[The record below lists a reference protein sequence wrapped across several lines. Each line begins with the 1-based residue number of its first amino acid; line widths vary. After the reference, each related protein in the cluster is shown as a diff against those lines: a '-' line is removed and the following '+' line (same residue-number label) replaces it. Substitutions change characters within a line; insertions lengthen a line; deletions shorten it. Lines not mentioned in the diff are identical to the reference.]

1 MSIDFEFL
9 PHTFKG
15 LYASEQSQKI
25 WSYLNQA
32 RSVIRMQAVSDVG
45 KPAVLAV
52 EEGLLNECGVKERVK
67 HDLKQGQSDEAD
79 SDENKKTP
87 PIESKSADDKHNDR
101 IKQMIGAMVRQVMEH
116 HGYQLHANNVKIPN
130 SKIFY
135 SAASYRK
142 SS

>member
-1 MSIDFEFL
+1 MSADFEFVAN
-9 PHTFKG
+9 TFKV
-15 LYASEQSQKI
+15 LYAEEQGQSI
-25 WSYLNQA
+25 WSHLNTEK
-32 RSVIRMQAVSDVG
+32 SVIRMQAVSDVG

-67 HDLKQGQSDEAD
+67 HTSEQD
-79 SDENKKTP
+79 
-87 PIESKSADDKHNDR
+87 KSTEDRHNDR

>member
-1 MSIDFEFL
+1 MSAKFEFVAN
-9 PHTFKG
+9 TFKA
-15 LYASEQSQKI
+15 LYAEEQGQAI
-25 WSYLNQA
+25 WNYLNTEK
-32 RSVIRMQAVSDVG
+32 SVIRMEAVSDVG

-52 EEGLLNECGVKERVK
+52 EEGLLSECGVKERVV
-67 HDLKQGQSDEAD
+67 HGLKQGQSDEAD
-79 SDENKKTP
+79 SDENKKTVR
-87 PIESKSADDKHNDR
+87 IKSTDDRHNDR

>member
-1 MSIDFEFL
+1 MSADFEFVT
-9 PHTFKG
+9 HTFKA
-15 LYASEQSQKI
+15 LYAEAQGRAI
-25 WSYLNQA
+25 WNYLNTEK
-32 RSVIRMQAVSDVG
+32 SVIRMEAVSDVG

-52 EEGLLNECGVKERVK
+52 EEGLLNECGVKERVI
-67 HDLKQGQSDEAD
+67 HDSKQGQSDKGK
-79 SDENKKTP
+79 SDE
-87 PIESKSADDKHNDR
+87 DKHNDR

-116 HGYQLHANNVKIPN
+116 QGYQLHANNVKIPN

>member
-1 MSIDFEFL
+1 MSADFEFVAN
-9 PHTFKG
+9 TFKA
-15 LYASEQSQKI
+15 LYAEEQGKAI
-25 WSYLNQA
+25 WNYLNTEK
-32 RSVIRMQAVSDVG
+32 SVTRMEAVSDVG

-52 EEGLLNECGVKERVK
+52 EEGLLSQCGVLERVK
-67 HDLKQGQSDEAD
+67 HISLPNKSD
-79 SDENKKTP
+79 
-87 PIESKSADDKHNDR
+87 DDKHNDR

-142 SS
+142 SF

>member
-1 MSIDFEFL
+1 MSADFEFVAN
-9 PHTFKG
+9 TFKA
-15 LYASEQSQKI
+15 LYADEQGRAI
-25 WSYLNQA
+25 WNYLNTEK
-32 RSVIRMQAVSDVG
+32 SVIRMEAVSDVG

-52 EEGLLNECGVKERVK
+52 EEGLLNECGVKERGK
-67 HDLKQGQSDEAD
+67 HDSNQAKSDE
-79 SDENKKTP
+79 
-87 PIESKSADDKHNDR
+87 DKRNDR

>member
-25 WSYLNQA
+25 WSYLNQE

-52 EEGLLNECGVKERVK
+52 EEGLLDRQLVLERIK
-67 HDLKQGQSDEAD
+67 HDSVQDKSDE
-79 SDENKKTP
+79 
-87 PIESKSADDKHNDR
+87 DKHNDR
-101 IKQMIGAMVRQVMEH
+101 IKQMIGAMVRQVMER